1 MYIKHS
7 KFKNTGILFEILV
20 KKITGDT
27 LSGITSPSIKIIKEY
42 FVNTELGKEYK
53 LYETLFNNRNLN
65 ERKANMVLSTVLEQS
80 KKLNRRKLKN
90 EKYNLIKELKS
101 HYDVEDLFKTKLS
114 DYKEQASFYTLL
126 EIYNT
131 EKLTDSTQIIDNK
144 IIILEHITSTGVDN
158 SKIEDIVLE
167 EFKSYDKD
175 LRTLTYHILLENFN
189 TKYDELNSKQ
199 KSILKEFIISAD
211 NGPLLKE
218 FYNREILSLKS
229 ILKIET
235 KKIKD
240 QTTKIK
246 LQEVN
251 KMIVELNKRTTIKSN
266 HLVDLLQ
273 YHSLLEELTITNG

>member
-27 LSGITSPSIKIIKEY
+27 LSGRNSPAIKIIKEY

-53 LYETLFNNRNLN
+53 LYETIFKNKRLT
-65 ERKANMVLSTVLEQS
+65 EQKANVVLTTVLEQS
-80 KKLNRRKLKN
+80 KKLNRTKLKN

-114 DYKEQASFYTLL
+114 DYKVQAAFYTLL

-131 EKLTDSTQIIDNK
+131 KKSTDSNQIVDNK
-144 IIILEHITSTGVDN
+144 ICILESITNHEVNKVKVKDV
-158 SKIEDIVLE
+158 VLE

-175 LRTLTYHILLENFN
+175 LRTLTYHVLLENFN
-189 TKYDELNSKQ
+189 TKYDGLSTKQ
-199 KSILKEFIISAD
+199 KTILKEFINSAD

-218 FYNREILSLKS
+218 FYNKEITNIKLLLEREI
-229 ILKIET
+229 
-235 KKIKD
+235 KKVKD

-246 LQEVN
+246 LKEVN
-251 KMIVELNKRTTIKSN
+251 KLILELNKRTTVKNN

-273 YHSLLEELTITNG
+273 YHSLLEELTGANG

>member
-27 LSGITSPSIKIIKEY
+27 LSGRNSPAIKIIKEY

-53 LYETLFNNRNLN
+53 LYETIFKNKRLT
-65 ERKANMVLSTVLEQS
+65 EQKANVVLTTVLEQS
-80 KKLNRRKLKN
+80 KKLNRTKLKN

-114 DYKEQASFYTLL
+114 DYKVQASFYTLL

-131 EKLTDSTQIIDNK
+131 KKSTDSNQIVDNK
-144 IIILEHITSTGVDN
+144 ICILESITNHEVNKVKVKDV
-158 SKIEDIVLE
+158 VLE

-175 LRTLTYHILLENFN
+175 LRTLTYHVLLENFN
-189 TKYDELNSKQ
+189 TKYDGLSTKQ
-199 KSILKEFIISAD
+199 KTILKEFINSAD

-218 FYNREILSLKS
+218 FYNKEITNIKLLLEREI
-229 ILKIET
+229 
-235 KKIKD
+235 KKVKD

-246 LQEVN
+246 LKEVN
-251 KMIVELNKRTTIKSN
+251 KLILELNKRTTVKNN

-273 YHSLLEELTITNG
+273 YHSLLEELTGANG

>member
-27 LSGITSPSIKIIKEY
+27 LSGINSPSIKIIKEY

-53 LYETLFNNRNLN
+53 LYETIFSNRNLN
-65 ERKANMVLSTVLEQS
+65 EGKANIVLSTVLEQS

-131 EKLTDSTQIIDNK
+131 EKLTNSTQVIDNK
-144 IIILEHITSTGVDN
+144 IIILEHITSTGVN
-158 SKIEDIVLE
+158 SAKVKDTVLE

-175 LRTLTYHILLENFN
+175 LRTLTYHVLLENFN

-199 KSILKEFIISAD
+199 KTILKEFITSAD

-229 ILKIET
+229 ILKSET
-235 KKIKD
+235 EKVKD

-251 KMIVELNKRTTIKSN
+251 KMVVELNKRTTIKNN

>member
-27 LSGITSPSIKIIKEY
+27 LSGVTSPAIKIIKEY

-53 LYETLFNNRNLN
+53 LYETLFQDKKLTESKATLVLN
-65 ERKANMVLSTVLEQS
+65 TILEQS
-80 KKLNRRKLKN
+80 KKLNRTKLKN

-101 HYDVEDLFKTKLS
+101 YYDVEDLFKTKLV
-114 DYKEQASFYTLL
+114 DYKAQASLYTLL

-131 EKLTDSTQIIDNK
+131 QKTINPNQIVENK
-144 IIILEHITSTGVDN
+144 INVLEHITNTQIDSV
-158 SKIEDIVLE
+158 KIKDVVLE

-175 LRTLTYHILLENFN
+175 LRTLTYHVLLENFN
-189 TKYDELNSKQ
+189 QKYNNLNSKQ
-199 KSILKEFIISAD
+199 KLILKEFINSVD

-218 FYNREILSLKS
+218 FYNKEILDIKNKIKS
-229 ILKIET
+229 ET
-235 KKIKD
+235 KKVKD
-240 QTTKIK
+240 KVTKIK
-246 LQEVN
+246 LQEID
-251 KMIVELNKRTTIKSN
+251 KLIIELNKRTKVKNS

-273 YHSLLEELTITNG
+273 YHTLLEELTVANG

>member
-27 LSGITSPSIKIIKEY
+27 LSNVDSPAIKIIKEY

-53 LYETLFNNRNLN
+53 LYETVFKNKRLT
-65 ERKANMVLSTVLEQS
+65 ESKANITLSTVLEQS
-80 KKLNRRKLKN
+80 KKLNRTKLKK

-101 HYDVEDLFKTKLS
+101 HYNVEDLFKTKLS

-131 EKLTDSTQIIDNK
+131 SKNINHNQIIENK
-144 IIILEHITSTGVDN
+144 ITVLEHISN
-158 SKIEDIVLE
+158 QEINKEKIEDVVLS

-175 LRTLTYHILLENFN
+175 LRTLTYHVLLENFN
-189 TKYDELNSKQ
+189 TKYNNLSPKQ
-199 KSILKEFIISAD
+199 KLILKEFINSAD

-218 FYNREILSLKS
+218 FYNKEINDIKS
-229 ILKIET
+229 DINLEIKNV
-235 KKIKD
+235 KD

-246 LQEVN
+246 LIEVN
-251 KMIVELNKRTTIKSN
+251 KLLVELNKRTIVKNN

-273 YHSLLEELTITNG
+273 YHSLLEELKMANG

>member
-27 LSGITSPSIKIIKEY
+27 LSGRNSPAIKIIKEY

-53 LYETLFNNRNLN
+53 LYETIFKNKRLT
-65 ERKANMVLSTVLEQS
+65 EQKANVVLTTVLEQS
-80 KKLNRRKLKN
+80 KKLNRTKLKN

-114 DYKEQASFYTLL
+114 DYKVQASFYTLL

-131 EKLTDSTQIIDNK
+131 KKPTDSNQIVDNK
-144 IIILEHITSTGVDN
+144 ICILESITNHEVNKVKVKDV
-158 SKIEDIVLE
+158 VLE

-175 LRTLTYHILLENFN
+175 LRTLTYHVLLENFN
-189 TKYDELNSKQ
+189 TKYDGLSTKQ
-199 KSILKEFIISAD
+199 KTILKEFINSAD

-218 FYNREILSLKS
+218 FYNKEITNIKLLLEREI
-229 ILKIET
+229 
-235 KKIKD
+235 KKVKD

-246 LQEVN
+246 LKEVN
-251 KMIVELNKRTTIKSN
+251 KLILELNKRTTVKNN

-273 YHSLLEELTITNG
+273 YHSLLEELTGANG

>member
-27 LSGITSPSIKIIKEY
+27 LSGKTSPAIKIIKEY

-53 LYETLFNNRNLN
+53 LYETLFQNKKLT
-65 ERKANMVLSTVLEQS
+65 ESKANLVLSTVLEQS
-80 KKLNRRKLKN
+80 KKLNRTKLKN

-101 HYDVEDLFKTKLS
+101 HYDVEDLFKTKLV
-114 DYKEQASFYTLL
+114 DYKAQASLYTLL

-131 EKLTDSTQIIDNK
+131 AKSINPNQIVENK
-144 IIILEHITSTGVDN
+144 INILEHITNQEVDAV
-158 SKIEDIVLE
+158 KIKDVVLE

-175 LRTLTYHILLENFN
+175 LRTLTYHVLLENFN
-189 TKYDELNSKQ
+189 QKYNNLNSKQ
-199 KSILKEFIISAD
+199 KLILKEFINSVD

-218 FYNREILSLKS
+218 FYNKEVLEIKEKIKS
-229 ILKIET
+229 ET
-235 KKIKD
+235 KKVKD
-240 QTTKIK
+240 KVTKIK
-246 LQEVN
+246 LQEID
-251 KMIVELNKRTTIKSN
+251 KLIVELNKRTKVKNS

-273 YHSLLEELTITNG
+273 YHTLLEELTVANG

>member
-27 LSGITSPSIKIIKEY
+27 LSGKNSPAIKVIKEY

-53 LYETLFNNRNLN
+53 LYETLFSKKNLS
-65 ERKANMVLSTVLEQS
+65 ESKASIILDTILEQS

-101 HYDVEDLFKTKLS
+101 HYDVEDLFKTKLN
-114 DYKEQASFYTLL
+114 DYKAQASLYTLL
-126 EIYNT
+126 EIYNAVKPT
-131 EKLTDSTQIIDNK
+131 NPQQVIDNK
-144 IIILEHITSTGVDN
+144 ITILDHITTNKV
-158 SKIEDIVLE
+158 SKSQVKDTVLV

-175 LRTLTYHILLENFN
+175 LRTLTYHVLLENFN
-189 TKYDELNSKQ
+189 SKYDNLNTKQ
-199 KSILKEFIISAD
+199 KLILKEFINSAD

-218 FYNREILSLKS
+218 YYNKEIVSLKS
-229 ILKIET
+229 KLKEET
-235 KKIKD
+235 KKVKD
-240 QTTKIK
+240 KTTKIK
-246 LQEVN
+246 LQEID
-251 KMIVELNKRTTIKSN
+251 KLIVELNKRTKVKNN

-273 YHSLLEELTITNG
+273 YHSLLEELTKANG